1 MKRDRYKEKREI
13 ERGVGGGLNETGGDE
28 VCCGG
33 RTFVIDDEIKWM
45 TRPDGRRAETMI
57 EVSGLC
63 FITFA
68 LKGTIKG

>member
-1 MKRDRYKEKREI
+1 M
-13 ERGVGGGLNETGGDE
+13 NETGGDE

-57 EVSGLC
+57 RVSGLC